1 MSYDGLLFLANVYS
15 LIEILIM
22 QKIIEKRFFV
32 FDIIASELIALNSL
46 Y

>member
-1 MSYDGLLFLANVYS
+1 MSYEGLLFLANVDS

-32 FDIIASELIALNSL
+32 FDIIASELITLNSL